1 MSTITIRPTL
11 THTASIEVNPGCVGV
26 IIGRGGKNIQAL
38 VAEHRG
44 IKVQGPRRGDIRQI
58 FKISGPSTEVV
69 HAAIAKIRDVASKWE
84 KHSRRQVN
92 RDTLRRQAGERA
104 LAERKAKIAS
114 GQFVSVNTRRS
125 ATNSQRVKSPG
136 PALKSRKNRFDMLDS
151 DNSDDEQE
159 SPVQVMRKVAARP
172 LQGAWGTGAP
182 KVTQTPPSSPKDD
195 ALLARKRIAQ
205 KAKKTHKV
213 SSKLQLLV
221 SDVQSTPPVPKYIGS
236 WADAADDDSDDEEED
251 LFLA

>member
-1 MSTITIRPTL
+1 MSTITVRPTL
-11 THTASIEVNPGCVGV
+11 THTASIEVKPGCVGI
-26 IIGRGGKNIQAL
+26 IIGRGGKNLQAL

-84 KHSRRQVN
+84 KNSRRQVN
-92 RDTLRRQAGERA
+92 RDTLHRQAVKQA

-114 GQFVSVNTRRS
+114 GQFVSVNTHRYS
-125 ATNSQRVKSPG
+125 TNSQRVKSPG

-151 DNSDDEQE
+151 DDEQE
-159 SPVQVMRKVAARP
+159 SPVQVMRKVTARP
-172 LQGAWGTGAP
+172 LQGAWGAGAP
-182 KVTQTPPSSPKDD
+182 NATQTPPSSPKDD

-205 KAKKTHKV
+205 KAKKTRKG

-221 SDVQSTPPVPKYIGS
+221 PDVPSAPPVRKSISS
-236 WADAADDDSDDEEED
+236 WADAADESDSEDDED
-251 LFLA
+251 DIFLG